1 MAELTGKTILV
12 EIEDEVQKSYLNY
25 AMSVIVSRA
34 LPDVRDGLKPV
45 HRRILYAMEE
55 MGLRSDRPFKK
66 CGRIVGDVL
75 GKYHPHGDQ
84 SIYDALVRLAQ
95 DFSLRYPVVK
105 GQGNFGSLDGDPPA
119 AMRYTE
125 AKLAKIAD
133 LMINDIDK
141 ETVDFGPNYDDSL
154 KEPLVLPAALP
165 YLLVNGA
172 SGIAVGMATMMAP
185 HNLAEVCDGIV
196 ATIQNPDI
204 TIDEL
209 LEYIQGPDFPTG
221 GIIQNKAG
229 YALAA
234 RTGKGAISVRSRYEI
249 EESSSGKV
257 SLVFTEI
264 PYMVNKAETI
274 AKIAELVRDKRIEGI
289 SDLRDESD
297 REGIRIVVEIKKGFD
312 HNVVL
317 NSLFTLTNLRT
328 NFNINNLALVK
339 GRPKVLNLKE
349 LILAFIEH
357 RRDVV
362 TRRSKFE
369 LRKAEERA
377 HILEGLKIALDNIDE
392 VIKTIKESSNI
403 PEAKVRLESRFQLS
417 SIQSQ
422 AILDMRLQKLTSLE
436 TQKIIEELQEVR
448 ALIEYLKDLL
458 ANPHKIDGVIRDE
471 TLKIK
476 DSFHDDRRTEIS
488 DERVLN
494 QDEQDFIQKEDVVV
508 TISRQGY
515 IKRVSISEYKAQGR
529 GGKGVFTANLKDE
542 DFLENIFICN
552 THDYLLFI
560 TNKGRAHSIKTYTVP
575 AGTRTSKGKHLAGLL
590 SLDQDEHMTTVVSL
604 SSFDENSYMVMAS
617 KSGLIFRMS
626 ADKFEYSHVR
636 GINVVSLKE
645 GDFLVSAY
653 ITSGNDDLMLI
664 TRNGYCLK
672 FNESRVR
679 PTGKNVMGVRGI
691 SFKSDDDELLCA
703 LPVKPHEQLLLIS
716 ERGLGK
722 RLDPDEFNPH
732 GRGTQGVVCYKPDE
746 KTGFLSGALPVS
758 QEFDIM
764 CITENGKSIKCA
776 IENIAEQGRTA
787 RGVRVISIDPDDR
800 VSGIAK
806 SVKEEFAIQG
816 ELFSDQ

>member
-1 MAELTGKTILV
+1 MAELKGKTIPV

-165 YLLVNGA
+165 FLLVNGA
-172 SGIAVGMATMMAP
+172 SGIAVGMATNMAP
-185 HNLAEVCDGIV
+185 HNLAEVCDGII
-196 ATIQNPDI
+196 AAIENPEI
-204 TIDEL
+204 SIDEL
-209 LEYIQGPDFPTG
+209 LVYIKGPDFPTG
-221 GIIQNKAG
+221 GIIQNKSG
-229 YALAA
+229 YTVAA
-234 RTGKGAISVRSRYEI
+234 RTGKGTISVRSKYEI
-249 EESSSGKV
+249 EESNSGKV

-264 PYMVNKAETI
+264 PYAVNKAETI
-274 AKIAELVRDKRIEGI
+274 AKIAELVREKRIDGI

-297 REGIRIVVEIKKGFD
+297 RDGVRIVVEVKKGFD
-312 HNVVL
+312 HNIVL
-317 NSLFTLTNLRT
+317 NSLFSHTNLRT

-349 LILAFIEH
+349 LIQAFIEH
-357 RRDVV
+357 RREVV
-362 TRRSKFE
+362 TRRSRYE
-369 LRKAEERA
+369 LKKAEERA

-392 VIKTIKESSNI
+392 VIRTIKESANI
-403 PEAKVRLESRFQLS
+403 PEAKVKLETSFSLS
-417 SIQSQ
+417 AIQSQ

-436 TQKIIEELQEVR
+436 TQKILEELQEVKN
-448 ALIEYLKDLL
+448 LIDYLKDLL
-458 ANPHKIDGVIRDE
+458 AHPHKIDQVIKSE
-471 TLKIK
+471 TEKIK
-476 DSFHDDRRTEIS
+476 ETFKDDRRTEIS
-488 DERVLN
+488 DEKVLN
-494 QDEQDFIQKEDVVV
+494 QEEEDFIQKEDVVV
-508 TISRQGY
+508 TLSREGY
-515 IKRVSISEYKAQGR
+515 IKRVSVSEYKSQGR
-529 GGKGVFTANLKDE
+529 GGKGVFTATLKDE
-542 DFLENIFICN
+542 DFLENIFVCN
-552 THDYLLFI
+552 THDFLLFV
-560 TNKGRAHSIKTYTVP
+560 TNRGRAHSIKTYSVP
-575 AGTRTSKGKHLAGLL
+575 AGTRTSKGRHLAGLIT
-590 SLDQDEHMTTVVSL
+590 LDQDEHITTVVSL
-604 SSFDENSYMVMAS
+604 NAYDKNAYMVMAS
-617 KSGLIFRMS
+617 KLGLVFRMS
-626 ADKFEYSHVR
+626 ADKFEYSQIK

-645 GDFLVSAY
+645 GDRLVSAY
-653 ITSGNDDLMLI
+653 ITSGKDDLLLI

-672 FNESRVR
+672 YNESQVR

-691 SFKSDDDELLCA
+691 TFKSDDDELLCA

-722 RLDPDEFNPH
+722 RLDPDEINPH
-732 GRGTQGVVCYKPDE
+732 NRGTQGVVCYRPDE
-746 KTGFLSGALPVS
+746 KTGFLAGALPVS
-758 QEFDIM
+758 KEFDIM

-787 RGVRVISIDPDDR
+787 RGVRVISIDPDDK

-806 SVKEEFAIQG
+806 SVKEDIAIQG
-816 ELFSDQ
+816 ELFSE